1 MKLGI
6 VGTGIIVKEFLSIA
20 DQLSGVEVAAIC
32 STKKSEE
39 TGRELA
45 GKYNIEQVFTDYAEM
60 LACDVDT
67 IYVALPNHLH
77 YQFAK
82 EALEAG
88 RNVVVE
94 KPFASNDKEA
104 LFLSTLARE
113 KRLFLFEAIT
123 TLYLPNYKKIKEL
136 LPELGEIKIVQCNLS
151 QYSRRYDSFKSGQ
164 VLPAFDP
171 KLSGGALMDLNTY
184 NIHYVTGLF
193 GKPEGVEYF
202 PNVERGIDTSGI
214 LILNYGTFQCTL
226 TGAKDCNAPIANNI
240 QGNKGCIHLKT
251 STNVCKEFELI
262 KTDGTST
269 LINEND
275 KNNRMVYEFVEFQE
289 MIQNHDLERCYR
301 LLDHSLIVSQIQTT
315 ARAKG
320 GIHFPADDQ
329 F

>member
-6 VGTGIIVKEFLSIA
+6 VGTGMIVQDFLSVA
-20 DQLSGVEVAAIC
+20 DQLTGIEAVAVC

-39 TGRELA
+39 TGRQLA
-45 GKYNIEQVFTDYAEM
+45 ERYDIKKVFTDYGQLLESDA
-60 LACDVDT
+60 DT

-88 RNVVVE
+88 RNVIVE
-94 KPFASNDKEA
+94 KPFASNDREA
-104 LFLSTLARE
+104 QVLSRLARE
-113 KRLFLFEAIT
+113 KQLFLFEAIT
-123 TLYLPNYKKIKEL
+123 TLYLPNYKKIREL
-136 LPELGEIKIVQCNLS
+136 LPTLGDIKIVQCNYS

-171 KLSGGALMDLNTY
+171 QLSGGALMDINTY

-193 GKPEGVEYF
+193 GKPEAVEYF

-240 QGNKGCIHLKT
+240 QGDKGCIHQKT
-251 STNVCKEFELI
+251 PANVCNDFELI

-269 LINEND
+269 LINENH
-275 KNNRMVYEFVEFQE
+275 KNHRMIYEFLEFQE
-289 MIQNHDLERCYR
+289 MIKNQDLKRCYE

-320 GIHFPADDQ
+320 GIRFPADDR